1 MAKEIHIRKPLAVGN
16 DFIAKGFLA
25 FLFVFF
31 ELVLKCLH
39 QRIAQLL
46 RGRFRPK
53 LRGKTSNGVLTGREF
68 LRSGLFD

>member
-16 DFIAKGFLA
+16 DSIAKGFLA

-53 LRGKTSNGVLTGREF
+53 LHVRKQYNDKTDCSEY
-68 LRSGLFD
+68 FD